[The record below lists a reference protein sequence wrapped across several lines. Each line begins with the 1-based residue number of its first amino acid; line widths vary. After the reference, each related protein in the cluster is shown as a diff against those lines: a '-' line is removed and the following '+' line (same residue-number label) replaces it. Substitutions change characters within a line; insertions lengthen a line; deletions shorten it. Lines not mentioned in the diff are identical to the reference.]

1 MSATDILIRLAAV
14 FVLIG
19 LNGFFVAVEFALVST
34 RRARID
40 QMAVRGNGPA
50 QLVQRMLEDP
60 DRILAA
66 SQLGITMASL
76 ALGWVG
82 ESTIAAIIEPF
93 IVHLPFSEVI
103 AHSIGL
109 VISFSLITA
118 LHIIVGEQAP
128 KTFAI
133 RYPEQTSMATA
144 RPTLLFDRVFRPF
157 IWVLDAGTTAFL
169 RLLGVKPV
177 GHHGAVY
184 TLAELQVLLAESREA
199 GVVEHGEQQ
208 IISRAIEFGDRQV
221 REVMIPR
228 TDVRAVPIE
237 STIQDALAVFQDHS
251 HARFPVYGEDLDDIV
266 GVITVKDILR
276 YLAAH
281 RDGYDH
287 PIRALLRPAF
297 YVHETKALNDLM
309 VEMRERHAQMAIVFD
324 EHGGTA
330 GVVTA
335 EELTEELVGRMSDE
349 LAAEDSNV
357 QHIGEGR
364 AVIDAQMRID
374 EANDQLNLALPEGEE
389 YETVAGLILEV
400 LQHVP
405 TAGEVVGVA
414 GVELA
419 VVEMRGP
426 KIEKVEIRRGTGA

>member
-1 MSATDILIRLAAV
+1 MSATDILIRLTAV

-19 LNGFFVAVEFALVST
+19 LNAFFVAVEFALVST
-34 RRARID
+34 HRARID
-40 QMAVRGNGPA
+40 QLAVRGDGA
-50 QLVQRMLEDP
+50 AARVQRMLEDP

-82 ESTIAAIIEPF
+82 ESTIAAIVQPVISY
-93 IVHLPFSEVI
+93 LPLSEVI
-103 AHSIGL
+103 AHTIGL
-109 VISFSLITA
+109 VISFSVITA

-133 RYPEQTSMATA
+133 RYPETTAMSVA
-144 RPTLLFDRVFRPF
+144 RPTLLFDQVFRPF
-157 IWVLDAGTTAFL
+157 IWVLDAGTAGFL
-169 RLLGVKPV
+169 RLVGVKPV
-177 GHHGAVY
+177 GHHGTVY
-184 TLAELQVLLAESREA
+184 TLEELQVLLAESREA

-228 TDVRAVPIE
+228 TDVNGVPAASSIH
-237 STIQDALAVFQDHS
+237 DVLDVFQAHS
-251 HARFPVYGEDLDDIV
+251 HARFPVYRESLDDII
-266 GVITVKDILR
+266 GVVTVKDILR
-276 YLAAH
+276 YLAVH
-281 RDGYDH
+281 REGYQH
-287 PIRALLRPAF
+287 SIRDLIRPAF
-297 YVHETKALNDLM
+297 YVPETKELNDLM
-309 VEMRERHAQMAIVFD
+309 AEMRERHAQMAIVLD

-349 LAAEDSNV
+349 LVAEDPDV
-357 QHIGEGR
+357 EHLGEGR
-364 AVIDAQMRID
+364 AVIDAQMRVD
-374 EANDQLNLALPEGEE
+374 EANEELGLRLPEGEE
-389 YETVAGLILEV
+389 YETVAGLMLEI

-405 TAGEVVGVA
+405 VAGETVDVA

-419 VVEMRGP
+419 VVAMRGP
-426 KIEKVEIRRGTGA
+426 RIEKVEVRKAGA

>member
-19 LNGFFVAVEFALVST
+19 LNGFFVAVEFALVSV
-34 RRARID
+34 RPARID
-40 QMAVRGNGPA
+40 QLAARGNGAA

-82 ESTIAAIIEPF
+82 ESTIAAIIEPL
-93 IVHLPFSEVI
+93 ISQLPFSEVI

-109 VISFSLITA
+109 IISFTIITA
-118 LHIIVGEQAP
+118 LHLIVGEQAP

-133 RYPEQTSMATA
+133 RYPEQTSIATV
-144 RPTLLFDRVFRPF
+144 RPTLLFDRVFRLF
-157 IWVLDAGTTAFL
+157 IWALDAGTAAFL

-177 GHHGAVY
+177 GHHGTVY
-184 TLAELQVLLAESREA
+184 TLEELQVLLAESREA
-199 GVVEHGEQQ
+199 GIVEHGEQQ

-228 TDVRAVPIE
+228 MDVWGVPIE
-237 STIQDALAVFQDHS
+237 NTIQDVLAVFQAHS
-251 HARFPVYGEDLDDIV
+251 HARFPVYGEGLDDII
-266 GVITVKDILR
+266 GVITVKDILL
-276 YLAAH
+276 YLASH
-281 RDGYDH
+281 RDGYNQ
-287 PIRALLRPAF
+287 PIRDLLRPAF
-297 YVHETKALNDLM
+297 YVPETKPLNDLM
-309 VEMRERHAQMAIVFD
+309 AEMRQRRAQMAIVID

-335 EELTEELVGRMSDE
+335 EELAEELVGRMSDE
-349 LAAEDSNV
+349 LATEDSDV
-357 QHIGEGR
+357 EHLGEGR
-364 AVIDAQMRID
+364 AVIDAQLRID
-374 EANDQLNLALPEGEE
+374 EANDQLNLTLPEGEE
-389 YETVAGLILEV
+389 YETVAGLILET

-405 TAGEVVGVA
+405 TVGEVVTIGR
-414 GVELA
+414 VELT
-419 VVEMRGP
+419 VVAMRGP
-426 KIEKVEIRRGTGA
+426 RIEKVEVRRGAD